1 MSSEINLQLYGFV
14 MLDLSYKAKIRLYFP
29 GKISLKSPVK
39 LENKQVHYL
48 INVMRKKIDDS
59 ILVFNSVN
67 GEFLAK
73 ISEINKNKII
83 IDIIKK
89 IRDVKIE
96 NDIWLLFAPVKKS
109 PTEYIV
115 QKATELGVSK
125 IIPVITER
133 TITKNLNLKRMQDIA
148 IESSE
153 QCERITIP
161 EVCAIKKLKDLI
173 PNWDSDRIIFFCD
186 ETIRNNDVVKIDLQ
200 NLSTKSFGAILVGPE
215 GGFSTNETNYL
226 REKKFIRPIDLG
238 PRILR
243 SDTAV
248 IAALSLWHY
257 LNGDIKN
264 N

>member
-1 MSSEINLQLYGFV
+1 

-29 GKISLKSPVK
+29 GKLSLKSPVK

-73 ISEINKNKII
+73 ISEIYKNTII

-125 IIPVITER
+125 IIPIITER
-133 TITKNLNLKRMQDIA
+133 TITKNLNLNRMQDIA

-153 QCERITIP
+153 QCDRITIP
-161 EVCAIKKLKDLI
+161 EICAVKKLKDLI
-173 PNWDSDRIIFFCD
+173 LNWDNDRIIFFCD
-186 ETIRNNDVVKIDLQ
+186 ETIRNNDVVKIDFQ

-215 GGFSTNETNYL
+215 GGFSANETNYL
-226 REKKFIRPIDLG
+226 REKKFIRPVDLG

-248 IAALSLWHY
+248 IAALSLWHC
-257 LNGDIKN
+257 LNGDIKSN
-264 N
+264 

>member
-1 MSSEINLQLYGFV
+1 MKKKL
-14 MLDLSYKAKIRLYFP
+14 
-29 GKISLKSPVK
+29 KISLKSSVK
-39 LENKQVHYL
+39 LENKQVHDL

-59 ILVFNSVN
+59 ILVFNTVN

-73 ISEINKNKII
+73 ISEINKNTII

-161 EVCAIKKLKDLI
+161 EVCPVKKLKDLI
-173 PNWDSDRIIFFCD
+173 PNWDNDRIIFFCD
-186 ETIRNNDVVKIDLQ
+186 ETIRNNDFAKIDFQ

-257 LNGDIKN
+257 LNGDLKSN
-264 N
+264 K

>member
-1 MSSEINLQLYGFV
+1 

-59 ILVFNSVN
+59 ILVFNGVN

-73 ISEINKNKII
+73 ISEIYKNTII

-89 IRDVKIE
+89 TRDVQIE

-161 EVCAIKKLKDLI
+161 EVCAVKKLKDLI
-173 PNWDSDRIIFFCD
+173 PNWDNDRIIFFCD
-186 ETIRNNDVVKIDLQ
+186 ETIRNNDVVKIDFQ
-200 NLSTKSFGAILVGPE
+200 NLLTKSFGAILVGPE
-215 GGFSTNETNYL
+215 GGFSTNEINYL
-226 REKKFIRPIDLG
+226 RENKFIRPIDLG

-248 IAALSLWHY
+248 ITALSFWHF

>member
-1 MSSEINLQLYGFV
+1 

-73 ISEINKNKII
+73 ISEIYKNTII

-125 IIPVITER
+125 IIPIITER
-133 TITKNLNLKRMQDIA
+133 TITKNLNLNRMQDIA

-153 QCERITIP
+153 QCDRITIP
-161 EVCAIKKLKDLI
+161 EICTVKKLKDLI
-173 PNWDSDRIIFFCD
+173 LNWDNNRIIFFCD
-186 ETIRNNDVVKIDLQ
+186 ETIRNNDVVKIDHQ

-215 GGFSTNETNYL
+215 GGFSANETNYL

>member
-1 MSSEINLQLYGFV
+1 

-29 GKISLKSPVK
+29 GKLSLEYPVK

-67 GEFLAK
+67 GEYLAK
-73 ISEINKNKII
+73 ISEIYKNTII
-83 IDIIKK
+83 VDIIKK

-96 NDIWLLFAPVKKS
+96 NDIWLLFAPIKKS

-133 TITKNLNLKRMQDIA
+133 TITKNLNLKRMQNIA

-161 EVCAIKKLKDLI
+161 EVCAVKKLRDLI
-173 PNWDSDRIIFFCD
+173 PNWDNDRIIFFCD
-186 ETIRNNDVVKIDLQ
+186 ETIRNDDVVKIDFQ

-226 REKKFIRPIDLG
+226 TEKKFIRPIDLG

-248 IAALSLWHY
+248 IAALSLWHH
-257 LNGDIKN
+257 LKGDIKN

>member
-1 MSSEINLQLYGFV
+1 M
-14 MLDLSYKAKIRLYFP
+14 AKI
-29 GKISLKSPVK
+29 
-39 LENKQVHYL
+39 
-48 INVMRKKIDDS
+48 
-59 ILVFNSVN
+59 
-67 GEFLAK
+67 A
-73 ISEINKNKII
+73 EIYKNTII

-161 EVCAIKKLKDLI
+161 EVCALKKLKDLI
-173 PNWDSDRIIFFCD
+173 PNWDNDRIIFFCD
-186 ETIRNNDVVKIDLQ
+186 ETIRNNDVVKIDFQ

-215 GGFSTNETNYL
+215 GGFSKNETNYL
-226 REKKFIRPIDLG
+226 REKKFIRPTDLG

-257 LNGDIKN
+257 LNGDLKN

>member
-1 MSSEINLQLYGFV
+1 MKVILSYTVSI

-29 GKISLKSPVK
+29 GKLSLKSPVK

-73 ISEINKNKII
+73 ISEIYKNTII

-89 IRDVKIE
+89 VRDVKIE

-125 IIPVITER
+125 IIPIITER
-133 TITKNLNLKRMQDIA
+133 TITKNLNLNRMQDIA

-153 QCERITIP
+153 QCDRITIP
-161 EVCAIKKLKDLI
+161 EICAVKKLRDLI
-173 PNWDSDRIIFFCD
+173 SNWDNDRIIFFCD
-186 ETIRNNDVVKIDLQ
+186 ETIRNNDVLKIDFQ

-215 GGFSTNETNYL
+215 GGFSANETNYL
-226 REKKFIRPIDLG
+226 REKKFIRPVDLG

-248 IAALSLWHY
+248 IAALSLWHC
-257 LNGDIKN
+257 LNGDIKK
-264 N
+264 

>member
-1 MSSEINLQLYGFV
+1 MGCQGEYSDFFPLIHSHEI
-14 MLDLSYKAKIRLYFP
+14 
-29 GKISLKSPVK
+29 
-39 LENKQVHYL
+39 
-48 INVMRKKIDDS
+48 IDDL
-59 ILVFNSVN
+59 ILIFNSVN

-73 ISEINKNKII
+73 ISEIYKNTII

-96 NDIWLLFAPVKKS
+96 NDIWLLFAPVNKS

-125 IIPVITER
+125 IIPIITER
-133 TITKNLNLKRMQDIA
+133 TITKNLNLNRMQDIA

-153 QCERITIP
+153 QCDRITIP
-161 EVCAIKKLKDLI
+161 EICAVKKLKNLI
-173 PNWDSDRIIFFCD
+173 LNWDNDRIIFFCD
-186 ETIRNNDVVKIDLQ
+186 ETIRNNDVVKIDFQ

-215 GGFSTNETNYL
+215 GGFSANETNYL

-248 IAALSLWHY
+248 IAALSLWHC
-257 LNGDIKN
+257 LNGDIKSN
-264 N
+264 

>member
-1 MSSEINLQLYGFV
+1 

-73 ISEINKNKII
+73 ISEIYKNTII

-89 IRDVKIE
+89 TRDVQID
-96 NDIWLLFAPVKKS
+96 NDIWLLFEPVKKS

-173 PNWDSDRIIFFCD
+173 PNWDNDRIIFFCD
-186 ETIRNNDVVKIDLQ
+186 ETIRNNDVVKIDFQ

-257 LNGDIKN
+257 LKGNIK
-264 N
+264 

>member
-1 MSSEINLQLYGFV
+1 
-14 MLDLSYKAKIRLYFP
+14 MLDLSYKAKIRLYLP
-29 GKISLKSPVK
+29 GQISLKSPVK

-48 INVMRKKIDDS
+48 INVMRKKIDDP

-73 ISEINKNKII
+73 ISEINKNTII

-161 EVCAIKKLKDLI
+161 EVCPVKKLKDLI
-173 PNWDSDRIIFFCD
+173 PNWDNDRIIFFCD
-186 ETIRNNDVVKIDLQ
+186 ETIRNNDVVKIDFQ

>member
-1 MSSEINLQLYGFV
+1 

-29 GKISLKSPVK
+29 GQISLKSPVK

-59 ILVFNSVN
+59 ILVFNGVN

-73 ISEINKNKII
+73 ISEIYKNIII

-173 PNWDSDRIIFFCD
+173 PNWDNDRIIFFCD
-186 ETIRNNDVVKIDLQ
+186 ETIRNNDVVKIDFQ

-215 GGFSTNETNYL
+215 GGFSANETNYL

-257 LNGDIKN
+257 LNGNIKN

>member
-1 MSSEINLQLYGFV
+1 

-29 GKISLKSPVK
+29 GKLSLEDPVK

-59 ILVFNSVN
+59 ILVFNSIN

-73 ISEINKNKII
+73 ISEIYKNTII
-83 IDIIKK
+83 IKIIKK

-96 NDIWLLFAPVKKS
+96 NDIWLLFAPVKKT

-173 PNWDSDRIIFFCD
+173 PNWDNDRIIFFCD
-186 ETIRNNDVVKIDLQ
+186 ETIRNNDVVKIDFQ
-200 NLSTKSFGAILVGPE
+200 NLSTKSFGAVLVGPE

-248 IAALSLWHY
+248 IAAISFWHY

-264 N
+264 Y

>member
-1 MSSEINLQLYGFV
+1 

-29 GKISLKSPVK
+29 GKISLKSLVK

-59 ILVFNSVN
+59 ILVFNSVD
-67 GEFLAK
+67 GEFLAI
-73 ISEINKNKII
+73 ISEIYKNTII

-133 TITKNLNLKRMQDIA
+133 TIIKKLNLKRMQDIA

-153 QCERITIP
+153 QCDRITIP
-161 EVCAIKKLKDLI
+161 EVCAVKKLKDLI
-173 PNWDSDRIIFFCD
+173 LNWDNDRIIFFCD
-186 ETIRNNDVVKIDLQ
+186 ETIRNNDIVKIDFQ

-215 GGFSTNETNYL
+215 GGFSANETNYL

-257 LNGDIKN
+257 LNGDIKSN
-264 N
+264 

>member
-1 MSSEINLQLYGFV
+1 

-29 GKISLKSPVK
+29 GKLSLEDPVK

-73 ISEINKNKII
+73 ISEIYKNTIM
-83 IDIIKK
+83 IDVIKK

-161 EVCAIKKLKDLI
+161 EVCAVKKLKDLI
-173 PNWDSDRIIFFCD
+173 PNWDNDRIIFFCD
-186 ETIRNNDVVKIDLQ
+186 EKIRNNNVVKIDFQ
-200 NLSTKSFGAILVGPE
+200 NLLTKSFGAILVGPE

>member
-1 MSSEINLQLYGFV
+1 M
-14 MLDLSYKAKIRLYFP
+14 
-29 GKISLKSPVK
+29 
-39 LENKQVHYL
+39 
-48 INVMRKKIDDS
+48 
-59 ILVFNSVN
+59 
-67 GEFLAK
+67 
-73 ISEINKNKII
+73 
-83 IDIIKK
+83 
-89 IRDVKIE
+89 
-96 NDIWLLFAPVKKS
+96 
-109 PTEYIV
+109 

-161 EVCAIKKLKDLI
+161 EVCAVKKLKDLI
-173 PNWDSDRIIFFCD
+173 PNWDNDRIIFFCD
-186 ETIRNNDVVKIDLQ
+186 ETIRNNDFAKIDFQ

-257 LNGDIKN
+257 LNGEIKN

>member
-1 MSSEINLQLYGFV
+1 

-29 GKISLKSPVK
+29 GQISLKSPVK

-161 EVCAIKKLKDLI
+161 EVCAVKKLKDLI
-173 PNWDSDRIIFFCD
+173 PNWDNDRIIFFCD
-186 ETIRNNDVVKIDLQ
+186 ETIRNDDVVKIDFK

-257 LNGDIKN
+257 IKGDIKN

>member
-1 MSSEINLQLYGFV
+1 

-29 GKISLKSPVK
+29 GQISLKSPVK

-73 ISEINKNKII
+73 ISEIYKNIII

-125 IIPVITER
+125 IIPIITER

-161 EVCAIKKLKDLI
+161 EVCAVKKLKDLI
-173 PNWDSDRIIFFCD
+173 PNWDNDRIIFFCD

-257 LNGDIKN
+257 IKGDIKN

>member
-1 MSSEINLQLYGFV
+1 

-73 ISEINKNKII
+73 ISEIYKNTII

-133 TITKNLNLKRMQDIA
+133 TITKHLNLKRMQDIA

-161 EVCAIKKLKDLI
+161 EVCAVKKLKDLI
-173 PNWDSDRIIFFCD
+173 PNWDNDRIIFFCD
-186 ETIRNNDVVKIDLQ
+186 ESIRNKDGVKINFQ
-200 NLSTKSFGAILVGPE
+200 NLSTISFGAVLVGPE

-257 LNGDIKN
+257 LKGDIKN

>member
-1 MSSEINLQLYGFV
+1 

-29 GKISLKSPVK
+29 GKLSLKIPIK

-73 ISEINKNKII
+73 ISEIYKNTII

-89 IRDVKIE
+89 TRDVKVE

-133 TITKNLNLKRMQDIA
+133 SITKNLNLKRMQDIA

-173 PNWDSDRIIFFCD
+173 PNWDNDRIIFFCD
-186 ETIRNNDVVKIDLQ
+186 ETIRNNDVVKIDFQ
-200 NLSTKSFGAILVGPE
+200 NLSTTSFGAILVGPE

-257 LNGDIKN
+257 LKGDIKHN
-264 N
+264 

>member
-1 MSSEINLQLYGFV
+1 

-29 GKISLKSPVK
+29 GKLSLEDPVK

-59 ILVFNSVN
+59 ILVFNSIN
-67 GEFLAK
+67 GEYLAK
-73 ISEINKNKII
+73 ITEIYKNTII

-161 EVCAIKKLKDLI
+161 EVCAVKKLKDLI
-173 PNWDSDRIIFFCD
+173 PNWDNDRIIFFCD
-186 ETIRNNDVVKIDLQ
+186 ETIRNNDAVKIDFQ

-215 GGFSTNETNYL
+215 GGFSANETNYL

-248 IAALSLWHY
+248 ITALSFWHF

>member
-1 MSSEINLQLYGFV
+1 MKLILSYTVSI
-14 MLDLSYKAKIRLYFP
+14 MLDLSYKAKIRLYFS
-29 GKISLKSPVK
+29 GKLSLKSSVK

-73 ISEINKNKII
+73 ISEIYKNTII

-89 IRDVKIE
+89 TRDVKIE

-109 PTEYIV
+109 PNEYIV

-133 TITKNLNLKRMQDIA
+133 TITKNLNLNRMQDIA

-153 QCERITIP
+153 QCDRITIP
-161 EVCAIKKLKDLI
+161 EICAVKKLKDLI
-173 PNWDSDRIIFFCD
+173 LNWDNDRIIFFCD
-186 ETIRNNDVVKIDLQ
+186 ETIRNNDVVKKDFQ
-200 NLSTKSFGAILVGPE
+200 NLSTNSFGAILVGPE

>member
-1 MSSEINLQLYGFV
+1 

-29 GKISLKSPVK
+29 GKLSLKSPIK

-73 ISEINKNKII
+73 ISEIYKNTII

-89 IRDVKIE
+89 VRDVKIE

-125 IIPVITER
+125 IIPIITER
-133 TITKNLNLKRMQDIA
+133 TITKNLNLNRMQDIA

-153 QCERITIP
+153 QCDRITIP
-161 EVCAIKKLKDLI
+161 EICAVKKLKDLI
-173 PNWDSDRIIFFCD
+173 LNWDNDRIIFFCD
-186 ETIRNNDVVKIDLQ
+186 ETIRNNDVVKKDFQ

-215 GGFSTNETNYL
+215 GGFSANETNYL

-248 IAALSLWHY
+248 IAALSLWHC
-257 LNGDIKN
+257 LNGDIKSN
-264 N
+264 

>member
-1 MSSEINLQLYGFV
+1 

-29 GKISLKSPVK
+29 GKLSLEDPVK

-67 GEFLAK
+67 GEYLAK
-73 ISEINKNKII
+73 ISEIYKNTII

-161 EVCAIKKLKDLI
+161 EVCAVKKLKDLI
-173 PNWDSDRIIFFCD
+173 PNWDNDRIIFFCD
-186 ETIRNNDVVKIDLQ
+186 ETIRNDDVVKIDFK

-248 IAALSLWHY
+248 IAALSFWHY
-257 LNGDIKN
+257 LKGDIKN

>member
-1 MSSEINLQLYGFV
+1 MKLILSYTVSI

-29 GKISLKSPVK
+29 GKLSLKSPIK

-73 ISEINKNKII
+73 ISEIYKNTII

-89 IRDVKIE
+89 VRDVKIE

-125 IIPVITER
+125 IIPIITER
-133 TITKNLNLKRMQDIA
+133 TITKNLNLNRMQDIA

-153 QCERITIP
+153 QCDRITIP
-161 EVCAIKKLKDLI
+161 EICAVKKLKDLI
-173 PNWDSDRIIFFCD
+173 LNWDNDRIIFFCD
-186 ETIRNNDVVKIDLQ
+186 ETIRNNDVVKKDFQ

-215 GGFSTNETNYL
+215 GGFSANETNYL

-248 IAALSLWHY
+248 IAALSLWHC
-257 LNGDIKN
+257 LNGDIKSN
-264 N
+264 

>member
-1 MSSEINLQLYGFV
+1 

-29 GKISLKSPVK
+29 GEISLKSQVK

-73 ISEINKNKII
+73 ISEINKNTII

-161 EVCAIKKLKDLI
+161 EVCAVKKLRDLI
-173 PNWDSDRIIFFCD
+173 PNWDNDRIIFFCD
-186 ETIRNNDVVKIDLQ
+186 ETIRNNDFAKIDFQ

>member
-1 MSSEINLQLYGFV
+1 M
-14 MLDLSYKAKIRLYFP
+14 
-29 GKISLKSPVK
+29 
-39 LENKQVHYL
+39 
-48 INVMRKKIDDS
+48 
-59 ILVFNSVN
+59 
-67 GEFLAK
+67 AK
-73 ISEINKNKII
+73 ISEIYKNTII

-89 IRDVKIE
+89 TRDVQID

-161 EVCAIKKLKDLI
+161 EVCAVKKLKDLI
-173 PNWDSDRIIFFCD
+173 PNWDNDRIIFFCD

-200 NLSTKSFGAILVGPE
+200 NLSTRSFGAILVGPE

-257 LNGDIKN
+257 LNGNIKN

>member
-1 MSSEINLQLYGFV
+1 
-14 MLDLSYKAKIRLYFP
+14 MLDLSYKAKIRLYCP

-48 INVMRKKIDDS
+48 TNVMRKKIDDS

-73 ISEINKNKII
+73 ISEIYKNKII

-89 IRDVKIE
+89 TRDVKIE

-133 TITKNLNLKRMQDIA
+133 TITKNLNLKRLQDIA

-161 EVCAIKKLKDLI
+161 EVCAEKKLKDLI
-173 PNWDSDRIIFFCD
+173 TNWNNERIIFFCD
-186 ETIRNNDVVKIDLQ
+186 ETMRKNKTNKIDFQ
-200 NLSTKSFGAILVGPE
+200 NLSTKPFGAILVGPE
-215 GGFSTNETNYL
+215 GGFSTNEINYL
-226 REKKFIRPIDLG
+226 KEKRFVRLIDLG

-243 SDTAV
+243 ADTAV
-248 IAALSLWHY
+248 IAALSLWHF
-257 LNGDIKN
+257 LNGDIKKYS
-264 N
+264 

>member
-1 MSSEINLQLYGFV
+1 MVPQ

-48 INVMRKKIDDS
+48 INVMRKKIDHS
-59 ILVFNSVN
+59 ILVFKSVN
-67 GEFLAK
+67 REFLAN
-73 ISEINKNKII
+73 IAEIYKNTII

-161 EVCAIKKLKDLI
+161 EVCAVKKLKDLI
-173 PNWDSDRIIFFCD
+173 PNWDNDRIIFFCD
-186 ETIRNNDVVKIDLQ
+186 ETIRNNDVVKIDFQ

-248 IAALSLWHY
+248 IAAISLWNY

-264 N
+264 Y

>member
-1 MSSEINLQLYGFV
+1 

-29 GKISLKSPVK
+29 GKISLKNPVK
-39 LENKQVHYL
+39 LEDKQVHYL

-59 ILVFNSVN
+59 IIVFNSVN

-73 ISEINKNKII
+73 ISEIYKNTII
-83 IDIIKK
+83 INIIKK
-89 IRDVKIE
+89 IRNVKIE

-133 TITKNLNLKRMQDIA
+133 TITKKLNLKRMQDIA

-153 QCERITIP
+153 QCDRITIP
-161 EVCAIKKLKDLI
+161 EVCAVKKLKDLI
-173 PNWDSDRIIFFCD
+173 LNWDNDRIIFFCD
-186 ETIRNNDVVKIDLQ
+186 ETIRNNDVVKIDFQ

-215 GGFSTNETNYL
+215 GGFSTNERNYL

>member
-1 MSSEINLQLYGFV
+1 LPL
-14 MLDLSYKAKIRLYFP
+14 R
-29 GKISLKSPVK
+29 GKILNIEKTDDT
-39 LENKQVHYL
+39 
-48 INVMRKKIDDS
+48 KIY
-59 ILVFNSVN
+59 
-67 GEFLAK
+67 
-73 ISEINKNKII
+73 KNTII

-161 EVCAIKKLKDLI
+161 EVCAVKKLKDLI
-173 PNWDSDRIIFFCD
+173 PNWDNDRIIFFCD
-186 ETIRNNDVVKIDLQ
+186 ETIRNNDVVKIDFQ

-248 IAALSLWHY
+248 ITALSFWHF

>member
-1 MSSEINLQLYGFV
+1 

-29 GKISLKSPVK
+29 GKLSLEDSVK

-59 ILVFNSVN
+59 ILVFNSIN

-73 ISEINKNKII
+73 ISEIYKNTII
-83 IDIIKK
+83 IHVIKK

-161 EVCAIKKLKDLI
+161 EVCAVKKLKDLI
-173 PNWDSDRIIFFCD
+173 PNWDNDRIIFFCD
-186 ETIRNNDVVKIDLQ
+186 ETIRKNNVVKIDFQ

-248 IAALSLWHY
+248 IAALSLCHY
-257 LNGDIKN
+257 LKGDIK
-264 N
+264 

>member
-1 MSSEINLQLYGFV
+1 MKLILSYTVSI

-29 GKISLKSPVK
+29 GKLSLKSPIK

-73 ISEINKNKII
+73 ISEIYKNTII

-89 IRDVKIE
+89 VRDIKIE

-125 IIPVITER
+125 IIPIITER
-133 TITKNLNLKRMQDIA
+133 TITKNLNLNRMQDIA

-153 QCERITIP
+153 QCDRITIP
-161 EVCAIKKLKDLI
+161 EICAVKKLKNLI
-173 PNWDSDRIIFFCD
+173 LNWDNDRIIFFCD
-186 ETIRNNDVVKIDLQ
+186 ETIRNNDVVKKDFQ

>member
-1 MSSEINLQLYGFV
+1 M
-14 MLDLSYKAKIRLYFP
+14 
-29 GKISLKSPVK
+29 
-39 LENKQVHYL
+39 
-48 INVMRKKIDDS
+48 
-59 ILVFNSVN
+59 
-67 GEFLAK
+67 AK
-73 ISEINKNKII
+73 ISEINKNTII
-83 IDIIKK
+83 VDIIKK

-161 EVCAIKKLKDLI
+161 EVCAVKKLKDLI
-173 PNWDSDRIIFFCD
+173 PNWDNDRIIFFCD
-186 ETIRNNDVVKIDLQ
+186 ETIRNNDFAKIDFQ

>member
-1 MSSEINLQLYGFV
+1 

-29 GKISLKSPVK
+29 GKLSLEDPVK

-73 ISEINKNKII
+73 ISDIYKNTII
-83 IDIIKK
+83 INIIKK

-161 EVCAIKKLKDLI
+161 EVCAVKKLKDLI
-173 PNWDSDRIIFFCD
+173 PNWDNDRIIFFCD
-186 ETIRNNDVVKIDLQ
+186 ETIRNNDVVKTDLQ

-215 GGFSTNETNYL
+215 GGFSINETNYL

-257 LNGDIKN
+257 LKGNIKIN
-264 N
+264 

>member
-1 MSSEINLQLYGFV
+1 

-29 GKISLKSPVK
+29 GKLSLEDPVK

-67 GEFLAK
+67 GEYLAK
-73 ISEINKNKII
+73 ISEIYKNTII

-133 TITKNLNLKRMQDIA
+133 TIAKNLNLKRMQDIA

-161 EVCAIKKLKDLI
+161 EVCAVKKLKDLI
-173 PNWDSDRIIFFCD
+173 PNWDNDRIIFFCD
-186 ETIRNNDVVKIDLQ
+186 ETIRNDDVVKIDLQ

-215 GGFSTNETNYL
+215 GGFTTNETTYL

-243 SDTAV
+243 ADTAV

-257 LNGDIKN
+257 LNEDIKSN
-264 N
+264 